1 MNSRSHDAG
10 SSAGVASTDN
20 QHHQPAAT
28 HTDSEADRVAAYL
41 RRHPTFLED
50 YPELLEILM
59 PPKRRQYGDAVVDL
73 QTAMIE
79 RMRNENRR
87 IGEQQADLL
96 ATSRA
101 NMTTQSRI
109 HAGVLALLEATTFE
123 NLIQAITTDLAM
135 LLDVDVVAL
144 CVEAPDTNPRRDVAG
159 VHMLVPGEVDD
170 ILGPNRD
177 IVLVPITH
185 MPSPLYG
192 GGAGLVRSEALLRLR
207 PSARAPMGLLA
218 LGSRVE
224 GRFDPSQGTE
234 LLGFLA
240 RILELCIRTWLELP
254 HE

>member
-1 MNSRSHDAG
+1 MTGRSHDAG
-10 SSAGVASTDN
+10 SANFASADSQQN
-20 QHHQPAAT
+20 QTAADT
-28 HTDSEADRVAAYL
+28 EADRVAAYL
-41 RRHPTFLED
+41 RRHPGFLND
-50 YPELLEILM
+50 YPELLEVLM
-59 PPKRRQYGDAVVDL
+59 PPKRRQHGEAVIDL
-73 QTAMIE
+73 QSAMIE

-123 NLIQAITTDLAM
+123 NLIQAITTDLAV
-135 LLDVDVVAL
+135 LLDVDVVTL
-144 CVEAPDTNPRRDVAG
+144 CVEAPDSHPRRDVAG

-177 IVLVPITH
+177 IVLVPLTH
-185 MPSPLYG
+185 MPNPLYG
-192 GGAGLVRSEALLRLR
+192 GAAGLVQSEALLRLR

-254 HE
+254 RE

>member
-1 MNSRSHDAG
+1 MTGRSHDAG
-10 SSAGVASTDN
+10 AANVASADN
-20 QHHQPAAT
+20 QRTQT
-28 HTDSEADRVAAYL
+28 TDITSDTDADRIAAYL
-41 RRHPTFLED
+41 RRHPGFLND
-50 YPELLEILM
+50 YPELLETLL
-59 PPKRRQYGDAVVDL
+59 PPKRHQHGEAVVDL

-79 RMRNENRR
+79 RMRSENRR
-87 IGEQQADLL
+87 MGEQQADLL

-123 NLIQAITTDLAM
+123 NLIQAITTDLAV

-144 CVEAPDTNPRRDVAG
+144 CVEAPDSHPRRDVAG

-185 MPSPLYG
+185 MPNPLYG
-192 GGAGLVRSEALLRLR
+192 SGAGLVRSEALLRLR

-254 HE
+254 RE

>member
-1 MNSRSHDAG
+1 MTGRSHDAG
-10 SSAGVASTDN
+10 PANVAASEARKSSTDVAAESDADGVAT
-20 QHHQPAAT
+20 
-28 HTDSEADRVAAYL
+28 YL
-41 RRHPTFLED
+41 RRHPNFLND
-50 YPELLEILM
+50 YPELLEILQ
-59 PPKRRQYGDAVVDL
+59 PPKRHQHGEAVVDL
-73 QTAMIE
+73 QSAMIE
-79 RMRNENRR
+79 RLRSENRR
-87 IGEQQADLL
+87 VNESQADLL

-123 NLIQAITTDLAM
+123 NLIQAITTDLAV

-144 CVEAPDTNPRRDVAG
+144 CVEAPDSHPRRDVAG
-159 VHMLVPGEVDD
+159 VHMLAAGEVDA
-170 ILGPNRD
+170 ILGPSRD
-177 IVLVPITH
+177 IVLAPLAH
-185 MPSPLYG
+185 GLNPLYG
-192 GGAGLVRSEALLRLR
+192 AGASLVQSEALLRLR

>member
-1 MNSRSHDAG
+1 MTGRHHDAG
-10 SSAGVASTDN
+10 SANIASADSQQNQTASDT
-20 QHHQPAAT
+20 
-28 HTDSEADRVAAYL
+28 EADRVAAYL
-41 RRHPTFLED
+41 RRHPGFLND
-50 YPELLEILM
+50 YPELLEVLM
-59 PPKRRQYGDAVVDL
+59 PPKRRQHGEAVIDL
-73 QTAMIE
+73 QSAMIE

-123 NLIQAITTDLAM
+123 NLIQAITTDLAV
-135 LLDVDVVAL
+135 LLDVDVVTL
-144 CVEAPDTNPRRDVAG
+144 CVEAPDSHPRRDVAG

-177 IVLVPITH
+177 IVLVPLTH
-185 MPSPLYG
+185 MPNPLYG
-192 GGAGLVRSEALLRLR
+192 GAAGLVQSEALLRLR

-254 HE
+254 RE

>member
-1 MNSRSHDAG
+1 MTGRSHDAG
-10 SSAGVASTDN
+10 PANVAAAEARKTSTDV
-20 QHHQPAAT
+20 AAE
-28 HTDSEADRVAAYL
+28 SEADHVATYL
-41 RRHPTFLED
+41 RRHPNFLND
-50 YPELLEILM
+50 YPELLEILQ
-59 PPKRRQYGDAVVDL
+59 PPKRHQHGEAVVDL
-73 QTAMIE
+73 QSAMIE
-79 RMRNENRR
+79 RLRSENRR
-87 IGEQQADLL
+87 VNESQADLL

-123 NLIQAITTDLAM
+123 NLIQAITTDLAV

-144 CVEAPDTNPRRDVAG
+144 CVEAPDSHPRRDVAG
-159 VHMLVPGEVDD
+159 VHMLAAGEVDA
-170 ILGPNRD
+170 ILGPSRD
-177 IVLVPITH
+177 IVLSPTSH
-185 MPSPLYG
+185 SLNPLYG
-192 GGAGLVRSEALLRLR
+192 AGASLVQSEALLRLR

-254 HE
+254 RE

>member
-1 MNSRSHDAG
+1 MTGRSHDTG
-10 SSAGVASTDN
+10 SATIASAESRKPASEAKAET
-20 QHHQPAAT
+20 
-28 HTDSEADRVAAYL
+28 EADRVASYL
-41 RRHPTFLED
+41 RRHPNFLNE
-50 YPELLEILM
+50 YPELLETLQ
-59 PPKRRQYGDAVVDL
+59 PPKRHQHGEAVVDL

-79 RMRNENRR
+79 RLRGENRR
-87 IGEQQADLL
+87 IGDLQAELL

-123 NLIQAITTDLAM
+123 NFIQAITTDLAV

-144 CVEAPDTNPRRDVAG
+144 CVEAPDSHPQRDVAG
-159 VHMLVPGEVDD
+159 VHMLSAGEVDLILGRSRD
-170 ILGPNRD
+170 IL
-177 IVLVPITH
+177 LVPSAHGTN
-185 MPSPLYG
+185 PLYG
-192 GGAGLVRSEALLRLR
+192 AGASLVHSEALLRLR

-224 GRFDPSQGTE
+224 GRFDPGQGTE

-254 HE
+254 RE

>member
-1 MNSRSHDAG
+1 MTGRHHDGG
-10 SSAGVASTDN
+10 SANVASADSQQN
-20 QHHQPAAT
+20 QT
-28 HTDSEADRVAAYL
+28 SSDTEADRVAAYL
-41 RRHPTFLED
+41 RRHPGFLND
-50 YPELLEILM
+50 YPELLEVLM
-59 PPKRRQYGDAVVDL
+59 PPKRRQHGEAVVDL
-73 QTAMIE
+73 QSAMIE
-79 RMRNENRR
+79 RMRTENRR

-109 HAGVLALLEATTFE
+109 HAGVVALLEATTFE
-123 NLIQAITTDLAM
+123 NLIQAITTDLAV
-135 LLDVDVVAL
+135 LLDVDVVTL
-144 CVEAPDTNPRRDVAG
+144 CVEAPDSHPRRDVAG

-177 IVLVPITH
+177 IVLVPLTH
-185 MPSPLYG
+185 MPNPLYG
-192 GGAGLVRSEALLRLR
+192 AAAGLVQSEALLRLR

-254 HE
+254 RE

>member
-1 MNSRSHDAG
+1 MTGRHHDGG
-10 SSAGVASTDN
+10 SANVASADSQQN
-20 QHHQPAAT
+20 QTASDT
-28 HTDSEADRVAAYL
+28 EADRVAAYL
-41 RRHPTFLED
+41 RRHPNFLND
-50 YPELLEILM
+50 YPELLEVLM
-59 PPKRRQYGDAVVDL
+59 PPKRRQHGEAVVDL
-73 QTAMIE
+73 QSAMIE

-87 IGEQQADLL
+87 MGEQQADLL

-123 NLIQAITTDLAM
+123 NLIQAITTDLAV
-135 LLDVDVVAL
+135 LLDVDVVTL
-144 CVEAPDTNPRRDVAG
+144 CVEAPDSHPRRDVAG

-177 IVLVPITH
+177 IVLVPLTH
-185 MPSPLYG
+185 MPNPLYG
-192 GGAGLVRSEALLRLR
+192 GAAGLVQSEALLRLR

-254 HE
+254 RE

>member
-1 MNSRSHDAG
+1 MTRGSSDAG
-10 SSAGVASTDN
+10 SVNAASAEKETRKKS
-20 QHHQPAAT
+20 PEAAV
-28 HTDSEADRVAAYL
+28 DSEADRVAAYL
-41 RRHPTFLED
+41 RRHPSYFVD
-50 YPELLEILM
+50 YPDLLETLL
-59 PPKRRQYGDAVVDL
+59 PPKRKQHGDAVVDL
-73 QTAMIE
+73 QTAMID
-79 RMRNENRR
+79 RLRRENRR
-87 IGEQQADLL
+87 LGDLQADLL

-101 NMTTQSRI
+101 NLASQSRI

-159 VHMLVPGEVDD
+159 VHMLVAGDVDA

-177 IVLVPITH
+177 ILLGPSSPTAH
-185 MPSPLYG
+185 MLYG
-192 GGAGLVRSEALLRLR
+192 AGAGLVQSEALLRLR

-224 GRFDPSQGTE
+224 GRFDPGQGTE

-240 RILELCIRTWLELP
+240 RILELCIRTWLDLP
-254 HE
+254 RE